1 MENNM
6 DSPKSSAPRM
16 APWLKNPSTL
26 SNVSGSPPSRTQT
39 EGVLA
44 VNPSFQK
51 THAKKMSA
59 EVHSTSSNS
68 PPASPTTKRR
78 VITEVLHSPTLEL
91 VCPELRVSRQFEGE
105 VVNHMDRCVFDVG
118 YYWDQSAEEIEVRV
132 YQQINSNKHKAIPPS
147 AYAAEEGQ
155 RRKELLAQKIEARRR
170 EEEEE
175 NLRKKRLEDE
185 MKKREEEAQRKK
197 EEDEKKAAEDER
209 KKAEDERKKQE
220 QESKKPTG
228 GRRVSLTE
236 FPPRRTDSMAS
247 DERYLSPSCPIEA
260 DSFSLDKTSSGGSA
274 EYDFDKMSQKDLEFE
289 LEKSYIPT
297 RWRAISSYTAKEKKG
312 LSFKEG
318 EVLKVLRR
326 GGGVFWLAEAEKGGA
341 RGLVPGYFLEEVE
354 EEKVPGVVIKRKDG
368 KKSLKKKKQRDN
380 ALQPRSSQN
389 SKKDRDP
396 PGSPVV
402 MEVPN
407 VQPASAAAKGRFG
420 AHWMKGKKDKK
431 DKKEKEKKTTLVNWD
446 NLIIG
451 ETLSKIS
458 AGSGTSI
465 HVCYVDGFQ
474 CCMKELN
481 FMVATAQQKRMIRGE
496 IELLE
501 SLEPHRNVIRY
512 LHHEEGKT
520 YIRLFLTM
528 YSATLSDLLK
538 KRKDAN
544 SPLSAIDICFYCRLC
559 LDGLQFL
566 HGHGIIHRDI
576 KAENV
581 FLILGANGKVLE
593 VALGDFDQAKNLG
606 GGMTVTTIG
615 TVGWMAPEML
625 VGQGYSF
632 PADIY
637 SFGMLLYEMLSLT
650 IPFEKESQFTLPD
663 KVRKGLTPTIPE
675 EVVDLPGYPELIAL
689 QRECIAVEPSER
701 PHLPVLQQRF
711 GEIFGRLLEETEKNS
726 QQAL

>member
-1 MENNM
+1 MGEWWLLIESRTRTKMENTG
-6 DSPKSSAPRM
+6 SPQSSVRM
-16 APWLKNPSTL
+16 APWMKNPAL
-26 SNVSGSPPSRTQT
+26 SNISGSPPGR
-39 EGVLA
+39 
-44 VNPSFQK
+44 
-51 THAKKMSA
+51 MSA
-59 EVHSTSSNS
+59 ETLS
-68 PPASPTTKRR
+68 PPASPTAKRK
-78 VITEVLHSPTLEL
+78 VITEILHSPTLEL
-91 VCPELRVSRQFEGE
+91 VCPELRVSRMFEGDPGSS
-105 VVNHMDRCVFDVG
+105 MGLCPFDVS

-175 NLRKKRLEDE
+175 NLRKKKLEDE
-185 MKKREEEAQRKK
+185 MKKREEEAQRRK
-197 EEDEKKAAEDER
+197 EDEKKAAEDER
-209 KKAEDERKKQE
+209 KKAKDERKKME
-220 QESKKPTG
+220 QDAKGAT

-236 FPPRRTDSMAS
+236 FPPRG
-247 DERYLSPSCPIEA
+247 SPATEEKFPSPRSCPMSEEN
-260 DSFSLDKTSSGGSA
+260 FSLDKTSSTPA
-274 EYDFDKMSQKDLEFE
+274 DYDFDKISQKDLEIE
-289 LEKSYIPT
+289 LEKSYVPT
-297 RWRAISSYTAKEKKG
+297 RWRAISSYAAKEKKG

-318 EVLKVLRR
+318 EVLKVLKK

-341 RGLVPGYFLEEVE
+341 KGLVPGYFLEEVE

-368 KKSLKKKKQRDN
+368 KKSLKKKKTRDN
-380 ALQPRSSQN
+380 SIQPRLQT
-389 SKKDRDP
+389 SKKDL

-407 VQPASAAAKGRFG
+407 VQPASAAQSAAKGRFG
-420 AHWMKGKKDKK
+420 GHWMKGKKDK
-431 DKKEKEKKTTLVNWD
+431 KKEKEKKTTLVNWE

-458 AGSGTSI
+458 AGSGTSV

-481 FMVATAQQKRMIRGE
+481 FSVATAQQKRMIRGE

-520 YIRLFLTM
+520 HIRLFLTM

-538 KRKDAN
+538 KRKEAN

-606 GGMTVTTIG
+606 GGLTVTTIG

-663 KVRKGLTPTIPE
+663 KVAKGLKPTIPE
-675 EVVDLPGYPELIAL
+675 EVVILPGYPELIAL
-689 QRECIAVEPSER
+689 QRECIAVRPAER
-701 PHLPVLQQRF
+701 PHLPSLQQRF
-711 GEIFGRLLEETEKNS
+711 GEIFARLLEETEKS
-726 QQAL
+726 QPI